1 MSRELDFADG
11 FESASAPTVGF
22 IAATSIASYVDDA
35 AYVAAKGSAA
45 TAGDM
50 YHNTTSNQIRE
61 YNGSTWREVVAS
73 EGTQTIAG
81 NKTFSNDVVVT
92 GDLTVNGTTT
102 TVNTVTLEVEDP
114 NILVNKGGTQATA
127 NAAVSGFTVE
137 MSDATDGRIGYDSTL
152 ASKFKVGEVGTEV
165 EIATVSNS
173 QTLTNKTIDDD
184 NNTISNL
191 AVTAFKTV
199 IGNAFKFLSFDVAG
213 APISTKSVPTGDVI
227 GTSDAQ
233 VLTAKD
239 FDGGTASDTSRITVP
254 KNTTVNLAALTR
266 KAGTIV
272 YDTDLDQLKVDDGVT
287 LNSIGSGG
295 GGSFT
300 NATFTGTT
308 VTLTADGFRKFAYT
322 GVSAQTLATISGTAT
337 DGQVIVI
344 LSTSSTNTIS
354 VSNNDTANGWV
365 INGNWTGALGDALTL
380 QYDSN
385 ISRWVELGRTN

>member
-11 FESASAPTVGF
+11 FESSSAPTVGF
-22 IAATSIASYVDDA
+22 ISATSIASYVDDA

-45 TAGDM
+45 AAGDI

-73 EGTQTIAG
+73 EGAQTISG
-81 NKTFSNDVVVT
+81 TKTFSNDVVIT

-102 TVNTVTLEVEDP
+102 TVNTTTLDVEDP
-114 NILVNKGGTQATA
+114 NVLLNNGGTQATA

-137 MSDATDGRIGYDSTL
+137 MSDATHARIGYDSTL
-152 ASKFKVGEVGTEV
+152 ASKFKAGEVGSEV

-184 NNTISNL
+184 NNTITNL

-199 IGNAFKFLSFDVAG
+199 IGNAFKFLSFDVSG
-213 APISTKSVPTGDVI
+213 APIATKSVPTGDVV

-233 VLTAKD
+233 VITAKD
-239 FDGGTASDTSRITVP
+239 YDGGTASNTSRVTVP
-254 KNTTVNLAALTR
+254 KNTTANLNALTR
-266 KAGTIV
+266 KQATIV
-272 YDTDLDQLKVDDGVT
+272 YDTDTSQLKVDDGASLIAV
-287 LNSIGSGG
+287 GS

-300 NATFTGTT
+300 NGTFTGTT
-308 VTLTADGFRKFAYT
+308 ITLTTDGFRKFAYT

-337 DGQVIVI
+337 DGQVMVI
-344 LSTSSTNTIS
+344 LSTSSTFTFS

-365 INGNWTGALGDALTL
+365 LNGNWTGNRGDALTL